1 MENPEILT
9 FFIVH
14 NAKVL
19 ITLKTVIK
27 KNKKIV
33 QKKKNATKN
42 KCLTKPIKNPQALP
56 LVECFFFLFCFV
68 LKKLT

>member
-19 ITLKTVIK
+19 ITLKTAIK
-27 KNKKIV
+27 KEKKIV
-33 QKKKNATKN
+33 QKKATKN

-56 LVECFFFLFCFV
+56 LVECFFFVLF
-68 LKKLT
+68 

>member
-19 ITLKTVIK
+19 ITLKTAIK
-27 KNKKIV
+27 KEKKNCT
-33 QKKKNATKN
+33 KKK
-42 KCLTKPIKNPQALP
+42 Q
-56 LVECFFFLFCFV
+56 
-68 LKKLT
+68 LKINV

>member
-33 QKKKNATKN
+33 QKKKT
-42 KCLTKPIKNPQALP
+42 Q
-56 LVECFFFLFCFV
+56 
-68 LKKLT
+68 LKTNV